1 MSLNSSLRAVPPPAN
16 WTRSNKPTSL
26 LQDIAPTVVLAIT
39 SIMNSSLSS
48 GTVPSAFKQATITP
62 LLKKPTLNP
71 AQVENYRPVS
81 LLPFLSK
88 TLERAVAKQ
97 VTNFLNQNGQLDPK
111 QSGFRSGHSTET
123 ALLSVTEAL
132 RTARAEGLSSVLIL
146 LDLSAAFDTVNHKIL
161 LRILTSM
168 GITGAVHSWFNSYL
182 TGRSFKVSWQGK
194 LSSNYTLTTGV
205 PQGSVLGPLLFAM
218 YTTSLGHVI
227 RTHGL
232 SYHCYADDTQMYL
245 SFQPDDS
252 TVSARIS
259 ACLADLSTWM
269 KDHHLQL
276 NLSKTELLLIPAKE
290 SICHNINLKMDSA
303 TVAPNKVAKNLG
315 VMIDDHLSFSNHIA
329 SVARSCRFMLYNIQ
343 KIRPYLTQHAAQLL
357 VQAMVISRL
366 DYCNALLAG
375 LPACAIKPLQM
386 VQNAA
391 ARLVFTQPK
400 RAHVTPLFIQLHWL
414 PVAARIKHKALTLAY
429 KTISGS
435 APAYLKEILRPYVP
449 ARELRSSNTNR
460 LAMPPARS
468 KRHQAKLFSVIVPQ
482 WWNKLPEA
490 TRLASSLSTFKKH
503 VKTLLF
509 HDYLLH

>member
-1 MSLNSSLRAVPPPAN
+1 MLPYHMS
-16 WTRSNKPTSL
+16 
-26 LQDIAPTVVLAIT
+26 
-39 SIMNSSLSS
+39 
-48 GTVPSAFKQATITP
+48 
-62 LLKKPTLNP
+62 
-71 AQVENYRPVS
+71 Y
-81 LLPFLSK
+81 
-88 TLERAVAKQ
+88 
-97 VTNFLNQNGQLDPK
+97 
-111 QSGFRSGHSTET
+111 
-123 ALLSVTEAL
+123 
-132 RTARAEGLSSVLIL
+132 
-146 LDLSAAFDTVNHKIL
+146 
-161 LRILTSM
+161 
-168 GITGAVHSWFNSYL
+168 
-182 TGRSFKVSWQGK
+182 
-194 LSSNYTLTTGV
+194 
-205 PQGSVLGPLLFAM
+205 
-218 YTTSLGHVI
+218 VI

-252 TVSARIS
+252 TVSACIS
-259 ACLADLSTWM
+259 ACLTDLSTWI

-276 NLSKTELLLIPAKE
+276 NLSKTEVLVIPVKE
-290 SICHNINLKMDSA
+290 SICHNINLKMDSV
-303 TVAPNKVAKNLG
+303 TLAPNKVAKNLG

-329 SVARSCRFMLYNIQ
+329 SVTQSCRFMLYNIQ

-375 LPACAIKPLQM
+375 VPACAITPLQM

-391 ARLVFTQPK
+391 ARLVFTQSK

-460 LAMPPARS
+460 LAVPPAQS
-468 KRHQAKLFSVIVPQ
+468 KRYQAKLFSVIVPQ

-509 HDYLLH
+509 LDYLLH